1 MDGPWTW
8 NYKTLFNR
16 SKDRESHT
24 GRRDRKK
31 EEKYESIIITDFF
44 LFETKKVK
52 IKDRSRAKVIAI
64 CSTNVFLEV

>member
-31 EEKYESIIITDFF
+31 EEKNESIIITDFF
-44 LFETKKVK
+44 YLKQK
-52 IKDRSRAKVIAI
+52 RSRLKIDPEQRLSQFVLQMY
-64 CSTNVFLEV
+64 F